1 MGEVGWGEVGWGRE
15 LGEVGGIGEKEQQS
29 WDEGGGMREV
39 EWGRWDGKGE
49 VGKERQVGLGT
60 R

>member
-1 MGEVGWGEVGWGRE
+1 MGE
-15 LGEVGGIGEKEQQS
+15 LGGIGEKEQQS
-29 WDEGGGMREV
+29 WDGRGGMREV
-39 EWGRWDGKGE
+39 EWGRWDRKGE